1 MPFNISKGLG
11 IKGGAVEIPLRVA
24 EVVLM
29 AVSVKSTGSVAKGET
44 AVEAVSGGAD
54 TLAMAVLEVVVPE
67 LVILTDGAA

>member
-1 MPFNISKGLG
+1 
-11 IKGGAVEIPLRVA
+11 
-24 EVVLM
+24 VVLM